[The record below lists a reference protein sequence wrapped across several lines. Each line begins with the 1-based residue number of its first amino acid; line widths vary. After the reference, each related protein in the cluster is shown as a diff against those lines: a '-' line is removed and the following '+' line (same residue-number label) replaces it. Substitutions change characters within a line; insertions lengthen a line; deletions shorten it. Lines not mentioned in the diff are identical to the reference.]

1 MYEKNLGVLY
11 DKAIARYGDKPFF
24 QYYDRTITFTQ
35 FGQMVDRLANSLKG
49 LGFKKGDFITFLRW
63 GAEVTPDMDGEEYWT
78 VREDVAFIT
87 GKVTDNEQ

>member
-1 MYEKNLGVLY
+1 M
-11 DKAIARYGDKPFF
+11 
-24 QYYDRTITFTQ
+24 TFTPFPGRVHFQ
-35 FGQMVDRLANSLKG
+35 PHKEKG
-49 LGFKKGDFITFLRW
+49 PLMAVAGDVQESGTVIDPGTSTFFKKGDSITFLRW